1 MITSNYPAAFTFLDL
16 IISVWLD
23 PHNVT
28 DKSGPQVPP
37 PIRSLH
43 QRISVPIEIAPLSL
57 PFPCEP
63 DYCKLETQTEIAGVT
78 QQIWRHLQTEKQIP
92 RFFVLLNYKLQH
104 PVNLDINFR
113 AHKNNFP
120 ITPEC
125 WEATESSLARGGFN
139 GLGSSGSG
147 GTGSIFRDSA
157 ATESVS
163 QPVKPAA
170 GMERPGV
177 DWEAQ
182 SGTLSAAWRGLGRP
196 GTALWRQHG
205 EGKVGLSLNYLSLKF
220 HSKLM

>member
-125 WEATESSLARGGFN
+125 WEATAAEQAAM
-139 GLGSSGSG
+139 GSQAWACLLHLHFVFLLLSRTYLIKRVLWQEVASMGSG
-147 GTGSIFRDSA
+147 A
-157 ATESVS
+157 AAAVAPAASSETVQLPSRSVS
-163 QPVKPAA
+163 
-170 GMERPGV
+170 
-177 DWEAQ
+177 
-182 SGTLSAAWRGLGRP
+182 L
-196 GTALWRQHG
+196 
-205 EGKVGLSLNYLSLKF
+205 
-220 HSKLM
+220 